1 MRVLV
6 TGHHGYIGAVM
17 THVLREVG
25 HQVVGLDTFYYEDC
39 TLGRDDEKVEAIRK
53 DVRDVTPKD
62 LAGFEAVVHLAA
74 LSNDPL
80 GELKADWTE
89 DINFRGSLRL
99 AQAAREAGV
108 KRYLFSSS
116 CSMYGAAGDDVLAE
130 DAPLR
135 PLTSY
140 AASKVRTEA
149 EVSRLASRDFSPVFM
164 RNATAYGV
172 SPRLRAD
179 IVLNNLVGWAFTTGK
194 VKIMSDGSP
203 WRPIVHIEDI
213 SRAFVVALTAPR
225 EKIHNQAFNIGANGE
240 NYRVRDLA
248 EIVLQTVPGSKVE
261 YAGQGGPD
269 PRNYR
274 VDFSR
279 FARAFPDF
287 APKWNARLGAQEL
300 YAAFQKVGLTKEEFL
315 GRKFVRLT
323 QLKHLLAQSL
333 LDDSLRWR

>member
-1 MRVLV
+1 
-6 TGHHGYIGAVM
+6 
-17 THVLREVG
+17 
-25 HQVVGLDTFYYEDC
+25 
-39 TLGRDDEKVEAIRK
+39 
-53 DVRDVTPKD
+53 
-62 LAGFEAVVHLAA
+62 
-74 LSNDPL
+74 
-80 GELKADWTE
+80 
-89 DINFRGSLRL
+89 
-99 AQAAREAGV
+99 
-108 KRYLFSSS
+108 
-116 CSMYGAAGDDVLAE
+116 MYGAAGDDVLAE

>member
-17 THVLREVG
+17 TRVLREEG
-25 HQVVGLDTFYYEDC
+25 HQVVGLDTFFYEDC
-39 TLGRDDEKVEAIRK
+39 GFGRDDEPIEAIRK
-53 DVRDVTPKD
+53 DVRDVTPAD
-62 LAGFEAVVHLAA
+62 LAGFDAVIHLAA

-80 GELKADWTE
+80 GELKADWTD

-99 AQAAREAGV
+99 AQAAKAAGV
-108 KRYLFSSS
+108 ARYLFSSS
-116 CSMYGAAGDDVLAE
+116 CSMYGAAGDDVLNE

-140 AASKVRTEA
+140 ATSKVRTEEA
-149 EVSRLASRDFSPVFM
+149 VSKLADRDFSPVFL

-172 SPRLRAD
+172 SARLRAD

-194 VKIMSDGSP
+194 VRILSDGSP

-213 SRAFVVALTAPR
+213 SRAFAVAMTAPR
-225 EKIHNQAFNIGANGE
+225 ETVHNQAFNVGANGE

-248 EIVLQTVPGSKVE
+248 DIVLATVPGSKVE
-261 YAGQGGPD
+261 YAGQGGSD

-274 VDFSR
+274 VDFR
-279 FARAFPDF
+279 KFARAFPDF
-287 APKWNARLGAQEL
+287 QPRWNARLGAREL
-300 YAAFQKVGLTKEEFL
+300 YSAYQEAGLTKEDFL
-315 GRKFVRLT
+315 GRKYVRLN
-323 QLKHLLAQSL
+323 QLKHLLAQGR